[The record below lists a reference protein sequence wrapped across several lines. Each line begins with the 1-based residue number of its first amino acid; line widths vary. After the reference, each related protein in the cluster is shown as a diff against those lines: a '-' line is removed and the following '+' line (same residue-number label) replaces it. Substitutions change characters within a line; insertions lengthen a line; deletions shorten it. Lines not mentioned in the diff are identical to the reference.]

1 MSGDLKPRAGLSR
14 LIFSPSEARLRAGWR
29 LIGHTALLSFS
40 IALTSGAVLIPLM
53 LLVTFDLGNLEP
65 AELAQPRAG
74 RGTEAEQVSLSL
86 SVIVALPA
94 ITIATWVARR
104 FLDRRPFRSLG
115 LEPGPELIRDL
126 LVGFAI
132 PVPLFAMVYLFESG
146 MGWLE
151 FQGWGWVER
160 GLGAMAGGLLLTLLA
175 FVAVGFYEEL
185 LFRGY
190 YLQNLKDGTNVAV
203 AVLVTSAVFGLAH
216 LGNFHASLTST
227 LGIFAAGLFLAYAW
241 IRTRALWLPIGI
253 HIGWN
258 FLQGPVFGF
267 EVSGNLT
274 PSLVQH
280 SVSGPALVT
289 GGAFGP
295 EGGLVVLPA
304 MAIGAGLIWLY
315 TRDRRKAV
323 HEPAEPPFSGRPPA

>member
-1 MSGDLKPRAGLSR
+1 MPGDLEPRSGLSR
-14 LIFSPSEARLRAGWR
+14 LLFSTREARLRAGWR

-40 IALTSGAVLIPLM
+40 VALAAAAVLIPLL
-53 LLVTFDLGNLEP
+53 LLVAFDLGDLDP
-65 AELAQPRAG
+65 AELARPRAG
-74 RGTEAEQVSLSL
+74 RGVDAEQLSLSL
-86 SVIVALPA
+86 SAIVALPA
-94 ITIATWVARR
+94 ITIATWIARR
-104 FLDRRPFRSLG
+104 LLDRRSFRSLG
-115 LEPGPELIRDL
+115 LELGPRWIRDL

-132 PVPLFAMVYLFESG
+132 PVPLFALVYLFESL

-151 FQGWGWVER
+151 FQSWGWADG
-160 GLGAMAGGLLLTLLA
+160 GLAATAVGLLLTLLA

-216 LGNFHASLTST
+216 LGNFHASLNST
-227 LGIFAAGLFLAYAW
+227 LGIFTAGLFLAYAW

-267 EVSGNLT
+267 EVSGYTT

-280 SVSGPALVT
+280 SVSGPVLIT
-289 GGAFGP
+289 GGDFGP
-295 EGGLVVLPA
+295 EAGLVILPT
-304 MAIGAGLIWLY
+304 MAIGIGLIWLY
-315 TRDRRKAV
+315 TR
-323 HEPAEPPFSGRPPA
+323 HPGPPAG

>member
-1 MSGDLKPRAGLSR
+1 MPGDLKPRSGLSR
-14 LIFSPSEARLRAGWR
+14 LLFSTREARLRAGWR

-40 IALTSGAVLIPLM
+40 VALAAAAVLIPLL
-53 LLVTFDLGNLEP
+53 LLVAFDLGNLNQ
-65 AELAQPRAG
+65 A
-74 RGTEAEQVSLSL
+74 SLSL

-94 ITIATWVARR
+94 ITIATWIARR
-104 FLDRRPFRSLG
+104 LLDRRSFRSLG
-115 LEPGPELIRDL
+115 LELGPRWIRDL

-132 PVPLFAMVYLFESG
+132 PVPLFALVYLFESL

-151 FQGWGWVER
+151 FQSWGWADG
-160 GLGAMAGGLLLTLLA
+160 GLAATAVGLLLTLLA

-216 LGNFHASLTST
+216 LGNFHASLNST
-227 LGIFAAGLFLAYAW
+227 LGIFTAGLFLAYAW

-267 EVSGNLT
+267 EVSGYTT

-280 SVSGPALVT
+280 SVSGPVLIT
-289 GGAFGP
+289 GGDFGP
-295 EGGLVVLPA
+295 EAGLVILPT
-304 MAIGAGLIWLY
+304 MAIGIGLIWLY
-315 TRDRRKAV
+315 TR
-323 HEPAEPPFSGRPPA
+323 HPGPPAG

>member
-1 MSGDLKPRAGLSR
+1 W
-14 LIFSPSEARLRAGWR
+14 I
-29 LIGHTALLSFS
+29 
-40 IALTSGAVLIPLM
+40 
-53 LLVTFDLGNLEP
+53 
-65 AELAQPRAG
+65 
-74 RGTEAEQVSLSL
+74 
-86 SVIVALPA
+86 
-94 ITIATWVARR
+94 ARR

-115 LEPGPELIRDL
+115 LELGPEWSRDL

-132 PVPLFAMVYLFESG
+132 PVPLFALVYLFESL

-160 GLGAMAGGLLLTLLA
+160 GLGAMAGSLLLTLLA

-203 AVLVTSAVFGLAH
+203 AVLVSASVFGLAH
-216 LGNFHASLTST
+216 LGNYHASPTST
-227 LGIFAAGLFLAYAW
+227 VGIFAAGLFLAYAW
-241 IRTRALWLPIGI
+241 VRTRSLWLPIGI
-253 HIGWN
+253 HVGWN

-267 EVSGNLT
+267 EVSGTPT

-280 SVSGPALVT
+280 SVNGPALVT

-295 EGGLVVLPA
+295 EAGLVVLPA

>member
-1 MSGDLKPRAGLSR
+1 MIEGRGLLSR
-14 LIFSPSEARLRAGWR
+14 LLLSPGESRLRAGWR
-29 LIGHTALLSFS
+29 LLGHTALLVFS
-40 IALTSGAVLIPLM
+40 VAMLAAGVAIAIVVLG
-53 LLVTFDLGNLEP
+53 LLELGNFGE
-65 AELAQPRAG
+65 AALA
-74 RGTEAEQVSLSL
+74 LSTL
-86 SVIVALPA
+86 ISLPA
-94 ITIATWVARR
+94 ITLATWIARR
-104 FLDRRPFRSLG
+104 FLDRRSFRSLG
-115 LEPGPELIRDL
+115 LEQGPRWIIDL
-126 LVGFAI
+126 LVGVAI
-132 PVPLFAMVYLFESG
+132 PVPLFALIFLFEAG

-151 FQGWGWVER
+151 FQSWGWVER

-190 YLQNLKDGTNVAV
+190 YLQNLKDGTSVAV
-203 AVLVTSAVFGLAH
+203 AVLVSSSVFGLAH
-216 LGNFHASLTST
+216 LGNYHASPAST
-227 LGIFAAGLFLAYAW
+227 VGIFAAGLFLAYAW
-241 IRTRALWLPIGI
+241 VRTRSLWLPIGI

-267 EVSGNLT
+267 EVSGTPT

-280 SVSGPALVT
+280 SVNGPVLVT

-295 EGGLVVLPA
+295 EAGLVVLPA

-323 HEPAEPPFSGRPPA
+323 HEPAEPPFSGRPPAEPP